1 MKPEQKQTLIDL
13 LTHGYLISPSDAI
26 QTIWLV
32 LDHYRDQVLEDS
44 EEESEEWQE
53 ICEAMARIE
62 EAI

>member
-1 MKPEQKQTLIDL
+1 MTPEQKQTLNDL
-13 LTHGYLISPSDAI
+13 LTRDAI